1 MGAATAP
8 LQSNRKESD
17 ICWYPVGANTT
28 IWAGTLVT
36 TRDDGYAYPARS
48 GTATDKFL
56 GVAYESVN
64 NSNGAAGA
72 LIIRIEKTGTYDY
85 NTTEAT
91 QASVGQPVYAAD
103 DSDVTFT
110 ALNNQEVGQVVEYHS
125 ATSVRVRIDL
135 AVN

>member
-1 MGAATAP
+1 MAAATAP

-17 ICWYPVGANTT
+17 VVWYPVGANTT

-56 GVAYESVN
+56 GVAYESKN
-64 NSNGAAGA
+64 NSAGAAGA
-72 LIIRIEKTGTYDY
+72 LIIRIEKTGTYDFA
-85 NTTEAT
+85 TTDAT

-110 ALNNQEVGQVVEYHS
+110 ALNNQEVGQVVEYHT